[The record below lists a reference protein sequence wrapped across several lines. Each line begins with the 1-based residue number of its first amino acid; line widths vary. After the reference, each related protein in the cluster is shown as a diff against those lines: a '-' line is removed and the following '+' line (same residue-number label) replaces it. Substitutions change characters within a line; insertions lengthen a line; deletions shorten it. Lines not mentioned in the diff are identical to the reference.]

1 MFDFGWQEMMLV
13 GFVLVMVVGPKDMPK
28 VLRGFQSFTKK
39 AREMAREVTSSF
51 EDLAADEEL
60 QGIKSMVTD
69 AKSGN
74 LSDMAKIVD
83 KDDTAD
89 LKSLGNSIKGEIDS
103 VKDGLKADLDDADKK
118 DRTKDSTDDKGPA
131 WDDSQYKDAS
141 WMKPAG
147 EADTAQPSKKAAKKA
162 AKKTTAKKAA
172 KKPASQKTPAKKTP
186 AKKAAKK
193 AAQKA
198 GSQSVKSA

>member
-28 VLRGFQSFTKK
+28 VLRGFRNFTKK

-51 EDLAADEEL
+51 EDLASDEEL

-69 AKSGN
+69 AKTGN
-74 LSDMAKIVD
+74 LSDMAKVID
-83 KDDTAD
+83 KDDKAD
-89 LKSLGNSIKGEIDS
+89 LASLGNSIKGEIDE
-103 VKDGLKADLDDADKK
+103 VKDGFKADLQKADLKEAA
-118 DRTKDSTDDKGPA
+118 DTDGPA

-141 WMKPAG
+141 WMKSS
-147 EADTAQPSKKAAKKA
+147 DSTASSAEQ
-162 AKKTTAKKAA
+162 
-172 KKPASQKTPAKKTP
+172 PAKKS

-193 AAQKA
+193 AASKKA
-198 GSQSVKSA
+198 ASKKAPSTKAPAKKTAKKAAKKAASSRSNSVKSA

>member
-51 EDLAADEEL
+51 EDMAADEEL

-103 VKDGLKADLDDADKK
+103 VKDGLKADLDDADRK
-118 DRTKDSTDDKGPA
+118 DRTKDRTDDKGPA

-141 WMKPAG
+141 WMQPAA
-147 EADTAQPSKKAAKKA
+147 EADTAQPSKKA

-172 KKPASQKTPAKKTP
+172 KKPASQKTPAKK
-186 AKKAAKK
+186 AASK
-193 AAQKA
+193 
-198 GSQSVKSA
+198 SVKSA